1 LTGDVEES
9 DLPEDAGRELQEDA
23 ALEIYL
29 FVR

>member
-1 LTGDVEES
+1 LTGDVKGLICLKILAATYRKME
-9 DLPEDAGRELQEDA
+9 